1 MHFTLLA
8 WNQQNSNRILTTA
21 ITITWQHE
29 KLQFSPVKTWC
40 AIAPVSRVWQQD
52 ELEEELVEI
61 LLSFSFNCLG
71 NFCKRLKIRTVCKEE
86 LYLELKLKPVDKAL
100 LWTKIKKS
108 RIFDFGKKPRVP
120 SSGAAIPKYFLK
132 KVYHDFQQL
141 IRSPICHNFLKS
153 TLSSNI
159 SWQKIEYSEYCQL
172 LPKYVRPFCEG
183 SAAVWKPRL
192 LLAYWP
198 LQHVSWNSSLICQG

>member
-1 MHFTLLA
+1 MHFALIA

-29 KLQFSPVKTWC
+29 KLQFSPVKTWF

-71 NFCKRLKIRTVCKEE
+71 NFCKRVKIRTVCKEE

-132 KVYHDFQQL
+132 KRLSRLPTVNSLTYLPQFSEVNVILKYKLAKNRIFWILPASSQ
-141 IRSPICHNFLKS
+141 IC
-153 TLSSNI
+153 
-159 SWQKIEYSEYCQL
+159 
-172 LPKYVRPFCEG
+172 
-183 SAAVWKPRL
+183 
-192 LLAYWP
+192 
-198 LQHVSWNSSLICQG
+198 

>member
-1 MHFTLLA
+1 MHFALIA
-8 WNQQNSNRILTTA
+8 WNQQDSNRILTTA

-29 KLQFSPVKTWC
+29 KLQFSPVKTWF

-71 NFCKRLKIRTVCKEE
+71 NFCKRVKIRTVCKEE

-120 SSGAAIPKYFLK
+120 SSGAAIPKYFFKTGAFGKASALRSLGYVGK
-132 KVYHDFQQL
+132 QFLSQPITTLTFLCIFPVHVY
-141 IRSPICHNFLKS
+141 R
-153 TLSSNI
+153 
-159 SWQKIEYSEYCQL
+159 
-172 LPKYVRPFCEG
+172 
-183 SAAVWKPRL
+183 RL
-192 LLAYWP
+192 LADVVD
-198 LQHVSWNSSLICQG
+198 QNSEGRR